1 MSEEKVEKG
10 SVIDDHRNMLI
21 FSGNLS
27 SFHLDNLKTFPKIV
41 FDDIK
46 NFTLHYDFYTGKG
59 DDKKLCSG
67 KVIYDIVFE
76 KDPDLT
82 TEELQKRM
90 SDLKFWVRT
99 LFWKDTRVTVK
110 KNGKRWT

>member
-1 MSEEKVEKG
+1 MSEEKVETN
-10 SVIDDHRNMLI
+10 SIIDDHRNMLI
-21 FSGNLS
+21 LSGNLS
-27 SFHLDNLKTFPKIV
+27 SFHIDNLKAFPKIV
-41 FDDIK
+41 FNDIK

-67 KVIYDIVFE
+67 KVVYDVIFDKE
-76 KDPDLT
+76 PNFT